1 MITPDTEQEQ
11 PFLSHLLE
19 LRDRLLRMVMAV
31 ALVTVVL
38 LPFANSIYTFV
49 AQPLMAQMPAGTT
62 MIATEVASPF
72 LAPFKLTLVVAIFVA
87 IPYLLHQLW
96 AFVAPGLYQHER
108 ALVVPLV
115 ASSVVLFYLGAAF
128 AYFFVFP
135 MIFGFFTATAPQ
147 GVAVMTDINHYL
159 DFVLTL
165 FFAFGLAFEVPIA
178 VILLVWA
185 GVIEPDK
192 LKEMRPYVI
201 VGAFVIGM
209 FLTPPDVFSQ
219 TLLAV
224 PMWLL
229 FEAGLLASRF
239 IVRRRERDEVVAATA
254 TAGTGAPVPVPVAAF
269 GSAAATPA
277 GGGAGEESAHRP
289 LTPEEMEA
297 ELDRIEAEELAARQ
311 GAAPGDR
318 AGEPPAPMEDAGG
331 AQAGNVGS
339 AEAPASRHAIA
350 QEKLERVMDLR
361 MAGETVKAR
370 QLLYEVLIEGSDE
383 QVFVARNIL
392 SQLDGPG

>member
-1 MITPDTEQEQ
+1 MSAPDAEQEQ

-19 LRDRLLRMVMAV
+19 LRDRILRMVLAV
-31 ALVTVVL
+31 AVVTVAL

-96 AFVAPGLYQHER
+96 AFVAPGLYAHER
-108 ALVVPLV
+108 SLMLPLL
-115 ASSVVLFYLGAAF
+115 ASSVLLFYLGAAF

-165 FFAFGLAFEVPIA
+165 FFAFGVAFEVPIA

-239 IVRRRERDEVVAATA
+239 IVRRRDRDEVVAATG
-254 TAGTGAPVPVPVAAF
+254 TAGTGALAPIAAS
-269 GSAAATPA
+269 GTSAAAAPA
-277 GGGAGEESAHRP
+277 SASAMGVSEHRP

-311 GAAPGDR
+311 GAAPGAA
-318 AGEPPAPMEDAGG
+318 AGEPKSPKEDTGV
-331 AQAGNVGS
+331 AQAGNDSGVD
-339 AEAPASRHAIA
+339 EPASRHSIA

-361 MAGETVKAR
+361 MAGETTKAR

-383 QVFVARNIL
+383 QVFIARNIL
-392 SQLDGPG
+392 SQLDGPA

>member
-1 MITPDTEQEQ
+1 MSAPDAEQEQ

-19 LRDRLLRMVMAV
+19 LRDRILRMVLAV
-31 ALVTVVL
+31 AVVTVAL

-96 AFVAPGLYQHER
+96 AFVAPGLYAHER
-108 ALVVPLV
+108 SLMLPLL
-115 ASSVVLFYLGAAF
+115 ASSVLLFYLGAAF

-165 FFAFGLAFEVPIA
+165 FFAFGVAFEVPIA

-239 IVRRRERDEVVAATA
+239 IVRRRDPLR
-254 TAGTGAPVPVPVAAF
+254 PVPPPRRRRPALRRWECRSIGRSPRRRWRPSWTASRRKSWRRARARRLASQRVRRR
-269 GSAAATPA
+269 TPA
-277 GGGAGEESAHRP
+277 SSRP
-289 LTPEEMEA
+289 GRTA
-297 ELDRIEAEELAARQ
+297 
-311 GAAPGDR
+311 
-318 AGEPPAPMEDAGG
+318 
-331 AQAGNVGS
+331 
-339 AEAPASRHAIA
+339 ASRSRRPAMRSRRRSSSA
-350 QEKLERVMDLR
+350 
-361 MAGETVKAR
+361 
-370 QLLYEVLIEGSDE
+370 
-383 QVFVARNIL
+383 
-392 SQLDGPG
+392 

>member
-1 MITPDTEQEQ
+1 MSAPDAEQEQ

-19 LRDRLLRMVMAV
+19 LRDRILRMVLAV
-31 ALVTVVL
+31 AVVTVAL

-96 AFVAPGLYQHER
+96 AFVAPGLYAHER
-108 ALVVPLV
+108 SLMLPLL
-115 ASSVVLFYLGAAF
+115 ASSVLLFYLGAAF

-165 FFAFGLAFEVPIA
+165 FFAFGVAFEVPIA

-239 IVRRRERDEVVAATA
+239 IVRRRDRDEVVAATG
-254 TAGTGAPVPVPVAAF
+254 TAGTGALAPIAAS
-269 GSAAATPA
+269 GTSAAAAPA
-277 GGGAGEESAHRP
+277 SASAMGVSEHRP

-311 GAAPGDR
+311 GAAPG
-318 AGEPPAPMEDAGG
+318 EPKSPKEDAGVE
-331 AQAGNVGS
+331 QAGEDSGV
-339 AEAPASRHAIA
+339 EEPASRHAIA

-361 MAGETVKAR
+361 MAGETTKAR

-392 SQLDGPG
+392 NQLDGPG

>member
-1 MITPDTEQEQ
+1 MSAPDAEQEQ

-19 LRDRLLRMVMAV
+19 LRDRILRMVLAV
-31 ALVTVVL
+31 AVVTVAL

-96 AFVAPGLYQHER
+96 AFVAPGLYAHER
-108 ALVVPLV
+108 SLMLPLL
-115 ASSVVLFYLGAAF
+115 ASSVLLFYLGAAF

-165 FFAFGLAFEVPIA
+165 FFAFGVAFEVPIA

-239 IVRRRERDEVVAATA
+239 IVRRRDQDEVVAATA
-254 TAGTGAPVPVPVAAF
+254 TAGTGALAASRPDV
-269 GSAAATPA
+269 SAAAAPA
-277 GGGAGEESAHRP
+277 SASAMGVSEHRP

-297 ELDRIEAEELAARQ
+297 ELDRIEAEELAVRQ
-311 GAAPGDR
+311 GAA
-318 AGEPPAPMEDAGG
+318 AGEPKSPKEDTGV
-331 AQAGNVGS
+331 AQAGNDSGV
-339 AEAPASRHAIA
+339 EEPASRHSIA

-361 MAGETVKAR
+361 MAGETTKAR

-392 SQLDGPG
+392 SQLDGPA